1 MGEERT
7 RRSCAREE
15 AMGVVRGA
23 IWNRHNLQLDQEIE
37 PRPADAKV
45 RREPTAIIDSYL
57 FFRHRIISASIDEF
71 PPRWNHQETIRPR
84 RIFSDPSFVCESLRI
99 FSSRSFFIS
108 RLGEF

>member
-1 MGEERT
+1 M

-45 RREPTAIIDSYL
+45 HREHEPTAID
-57 FFRHRIISASIDEF
+57 HRFLPFLPAPDQPSPIDEF
-71 PPRWNHQETIRPR
+71 PLRWNHQETIHPR
-84 RIFSDPSFVCESLRI
+84 RIFFDPSFVCESLRI
-99 FSSRSFFIS
+99 FPSRSFFIS
-108 RLGEF
+108 RLGES